1 MFLFDRTL
9 PSRSSKTYQMD
20 LSKVYDMI
28 MQSSDRTQ
36 NVTGSSLSRAL
47 PLGGIPAEDIPGIQE
62 EITVQINK
70 EILRESAVA
79 LLIQSLVDS

>member
-1 MFLFDRTL
+1 
-9 PSRSSKTYQMD
+9 MD